1 MADKIVFSTDKG
13 RIKEEKKSDKAYIK
27 AEGPTKMRLEKNSR
41 GGKLVTVLFNLPFE
55 KSEAKKWM
63 KDLQAVCACGG
74 TMKNSTIELRGDVR
88 EKVVSF
94 FEKKGEKIVKAGG

>member
-1 MADKIVFSTDKG
+1 
-13 RIKEEKKSDKAYIK
+13 
-27 AEGPTKMRLEKNSR
+27 MRLEKNSR